1 MSVVQEAGD
10 LLFLSFQS
18 VLPLAV
24 GAQKTKKKVPFKTV
38 EEGLAQFYAAART
51 QRAQKRLGVITR
63 ARIVFYLQQ
72 RLLDAGYA
80 PELVRQVLFSLLMSA
95 FTGRGN

>member
-10 LLFLSFQS
+10 RLYLSFQT
-18 VLPLAV
+18 VLPLVV
-24 GAQKTKKKVPFKTV
+24 GVQKAKKKVPVKTV
-38 EEGLAQFYAAART
+38 EAGLAEFYALART
-51 QRAQKRLGVITR
+51 QRAQNRLGIITR
-63 ARIVFYLQQ
+63 ARVVFYLQQ

-80 PELVRQVLFSLLMSA
+80 PELVRQVLLSLLMSA